1 MAAALLW
8 RSGMEINLKR
18 VHRIRRREDLKVP
31 LPQRERQRPGTS
43 GNGTQ
48 RLSAERFGHVWS
60 YDLVFDQTGDGRRLN
75 WLTICDEYSRKLA
88 ALEVGRRMK
97 ARDVIRILEAAIEA
111 KGGPPGFNP
120 QRQRPGV
127 HRAGRAG

>member
-8 RSGMEINLKR
+8 RSGMELNLKR

-31 LPQRERQRPGTS
+31 LRQRERQRPGTS

-60 YDLVFDQTGDGRRLN
+60 YDLVFDQTEDGRRLN
-75 WLTICDEYSRKLA
+75 WLTICHEYSRKLA
-88 ALEVGRRMK
+88 ALEVGRRMEAK
-97 ARDVIRILEAAIEA
+97 DVIHILEAANEA

-120 QRQRPGV
+120 QR
-127 HRAGRAG
+127 